1 MIISYEVIILFD
13 ELKTFITVV
22 DCKNFT
28 KAAKK
33 LNLSQPSVSTHIK
46 NLENYFDVILINRSV
61 KQKNI
66 FITESGHIL
75 YKRAKEMLN
84 LLEVTYIDVHNSNDT
99 IKGHIKIGASLTM
112 GEFILPKFLSMFL
125 KKYPDIDI
133 EVLID
138 NTASISAGIKD
149 LTLDIGLIEG
159 STSSSQLNQNFLLKD
174 KMTLACPYDPNLNL
188 KNLDYT
194 YLENQKWLI
203 REDGSGTREYLNM
216 FLFLHQIMPRNI
228 VVLGSN
234 YAIKE
239 AVKEGLGITII
250 SNLVVNEA
258 VKNKEISLIN
268 LDNKFERYFS
278 YITPKNITL
287 SKASQIFINEL
298 KEYCKLEIDNLMNN

>member
-1 MIISYEVIILFD
+1 MFD

-46 NLENYFDVILINRSV
+46 NLENYFDVTLINRSV
-61 KQKNI
+61 KQKRI

-84 LLEVTYIDVHNSNDT
+84 LLDITYIAVHDSTDT
-99 IKGHIKIGASLTM
+99 VKGHIKIGASLTI
-112 GEFILPKFLSMFL
+112 GECILPKFLSIFS

-133 EVLID
+133 EVVIE
-138 NTASISAGIKD
+138 NTATISAEIKN

-159 STSSSQLNQNFLLKD
+159 SISSSQLNQNFLLKD
-174 KMTLACPYDPNLNL
+174 KMTLACPYNPHL
-188 KNLDYT
+188 KEFDYDYLD
-194 YLENQKWLI
+194 NQKWLI

-216 FLFLHQIMPRNI
+216 FLFLHQITPKNV

-239 AVKEGLGITII
+239 AVKNGLGITII
-250 SNLVVNEA
+250 SKLVVDEA
-258 VKNKEISLIN
+258 VKNKEITLLN

-287 SKASQIFINEL
+287 SKASEIFISEL
-298 KEYCKLEIDNLMNN
+298 KEYCKLEIDNLINS